1 MGEKPSLKLLKGR
14 TVLLAPIGAHHAALV
29 AAWKNN
35 AEVRRCAL
43 SITRRLTVKS
53 QRDAIQWAIATG
65 TPYFLILAGEKRQPI
80 GYIRADWQDENYD
93 YAILRYAIGSR
104 KNRGR
109 GYGRD
114 AVKTLAAYLFANG
127 IRRLEAEVYDFNAPN
142 ITLLESLG
150 FALEGS
156 KRQAHLD
163 TKTGRYHDV
172 LLFGLLR
179 QEFNPKPVKG
189 TKMKLKNII
198 LAAALTASAAC
209 VQAAPQQKP
218 HTRTGNVNILSIPE
232 FLEGRNLWVYL
243 PPGYE
248 QESGRRYPVLYLQD
262 GQNLFDEAASFA
274 GEWQVDETCERMI
287 KSGELPPF
295 IVVGIENDGTNRV
308 AEYTPWK
315 DPKEGGGK
323 GSRYLKA
330 VQSTLIPA
338 INARYRTLPGPDNT
352 FIGGSSLGGLISA
365 YAGYS
370 RPDIWGGVLA
380 VSPTYWWDNNHFTR
394 WAGKRE
400 KPALLFFYQ
409 DMGTGE
415 DGSDPGRTGF
425 IQMLRDVKAVALK
438 QGFREGKDFFSVES
452 QGDGHNEK
460 FWAKRLPD
468 MLKMTIG
475 KFAVKG
481 TKGK

>member
-1 MGEKPSLKLLKGR
+1 MGEKPSLKMLKGG
-14 TVLLAPIGAHHAALV
+14 TVLLAPIGPQHAALV
-29 AAWKNN
+29 ATWKNT

-43 SITRRLTVKS
+43 STSRRLTVKS
-53 QRDAIQWAIATG
+53 QRDAIQWAVAAG
-65 TPYFLILAGEKRQPI
+65 TPYFLIHAGKKREPI

-93 YAILRYAIGSR
+93 YAILRYVIGSR
-104 KNRGR
+104 ENRGR
-109 GYGRD
+109 GYGKD
-114 AVKTLAAYLFANG
+114 AVRTLASYLFANG
-127 IRRLEAEVYDFNAPN
+127 IRRLEAEVYDFNAAS
-142 ITLLESLG
+142 IALLEGLDFS
-150 FALEGS
+150 LEGR
-156 KRQAHLD
+156 KRLAHFD
-163 TKTGRYHDV
+163 AKTRQYHDV
-172 LLFGLLR
+172 LLFGLLKQDFDSR
-179 QEFNPKPVKG
+179 QVKG
-189 TKMKLKNII
+189 NKMKLKNII
-198 LAAALTASAAC
+198 LAAALTASAVC

-243 PPGYE
+243 PPNYE
-248 QESGRRYPVLYLQD
+248 KDSGRRYPVLYLQD

-295 IVVGIENDGTNRV
+295 IVVGIENDGANRV

-315 DPKEGGGK
+315 DMKEGGGK

-330 VQSTLIPA
+330 VQDTLIPA
-338 INARYRTLPGPDNT
+338 INTRYRTLTGPANT

-380 VSPTYWWDNNHFTR
+380 VSPTYWWDNNHFAR
-394 WAGKRE
+394 WAETRK
-400 KPALLFFYQ
+400 KPSLLFFYQ
-409 DMGTGE
+409 DMGTEE

-425 IQMLRDVKAVALK
+425 IQMLRSVKTMALK

-452 QGDGHNEK
+452 PGDGHNEK
-460 FWAKRLPD
+460 FWAKRLPA

-475 KFAVKG
+475 GFAG
-481 TKGK
+481 KGKKGK